1 MVVIKQLDGARLGY
15 EIQKGLTVDMPGGD
29 GKAIITES
37 EDAVT
42 LSEKDGKYCMTLK
55 NVQLSDFVDH
65 DVRIVLK
72 YGPNTN
78 HLTLEDVVIDAP
90 TSKLVSYEG
99 DNRMS
104 DTILSGHN
112 LIEMTG
118 QRITDSFIKDS
129 QLDQA
134 TINNSA
140 IKRSRLELSHVDDSY
155 VVNSD
160 LINTVVRK
168 NSLVELSEL
177 TSDTVTRATVAGIG
191 SNWHDWAIDERTFDN
206 GYFVGNGDNGYV
218 QVADE
223 TTYTDALAQLVLNR
237 ELPCAWDRETYRPN
251 DSLKEWLMDG
261 WMSVPDIYR
270 DETLEL
276 APFLKE
282 VIQSDTAA
290 MDAFDFSQFEVTSQ
304 HGLQQ

>member
-15 EIQKGLTVDMPGGD
+15 EIQEGLTVDMPGGD

-42 LSEKDGKYCMTLK
+42 LSEKDGKYCVTLK

-72 YGPNTN
+72 YGPMAN

-90 TSKLVSYEG
+90 TSKIVSCEG
-99 DNRMS
+99 ENSLS

-118 QRITDSFIKDS
+118 QTITDSFIKDS
-129 QLDQA
+129 QLNQV

-155 VVNSD
+155 VIDSD
-160 LINTVVRK
+160 LINTVVTK
-168 NSLVELSEL
+168 DSLVELSKL
-177 TSDTVTRATVAGIG
+177 TSDTVTAASVAGID
-191 SNWHDWAIDERTFDN
+191 SFNWHDWGIEERTFDN
-206 GYFVGNGDNGYV
+206 GYFVGNV
-218 QVADE
+218 QVVDE
-223 TTYTDALAQLVLNR
+223 MAYTDALAQVILNR
-237 ELPCAWDRETYRPN
+237 DLPYAWDRELYRPN
-251 DSLKEWLMDG
+251 DDLKERLMDG
-261 WMSVPDIYR
+261 WTFVSKAYR
-270 DETLEL
+270 DETLKL

-290 MDAFDFSQFEVTSQ
+290 MDAFDSSQFEVTSQ
-304 HGLQQ
+304 QGLQQ